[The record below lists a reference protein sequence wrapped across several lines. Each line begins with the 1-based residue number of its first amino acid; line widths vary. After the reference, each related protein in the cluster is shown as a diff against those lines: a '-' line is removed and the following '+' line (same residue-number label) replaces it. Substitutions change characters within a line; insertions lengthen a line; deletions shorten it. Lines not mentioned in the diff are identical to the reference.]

1 MSPGRKAIRKQPNLT
16 SGLLLGRTCHHHS
29 QGLGVGEGSWV
40 LQRRGAGVSD
50 MPVLTLKVHGNSL

>member
-40 LQRRGAGVSD
+40 LQRRGAGASG